1 MTEPG
6 NLQPQPPGSY
16 GAQPPGGATGPRA
29 NFGQRLLAALIDGVV
44 VGIPFAILFF
54 ALKGVG
60 YFLGILLS
68 VAYGIYLEAGPSGQT
83 VGKLAMGIRV
93 VRLDT
98 GGPLG
103 WGPAAIRWVVR
114 TLISGL
120 LCGLGYF
127 WMLWDKEKQTW
138 HDKAAG
144 TVVVPASAY
153 PPPPNSFGQPPS

>member
-68 VAYGIYLEAGPSGQT
+68 VAYGIYLEAGPSGLREEGPSPARAGRDGSRNS
-83 VGKLAMGIRV
+83 VHVIRS
-93 VRLDT
+93 RHRPHRA
-98 GGPLG
+98 GARYRRGS
-103 WGPAAIRWVVR
+103 R
-114 TLISGL
+114 GL
-120 LCGLGYF
+120 HLVI
-127 WMLWDKEKQTW
+127 T
-138 HDKAAG
+138 
-144 TVVVPASAY
+144 
-153 PPPPNSFGQPPS
+153 